1 MLLSQEKKMNVKNV
15 ALLALG
21 VLILS
26 SCASHSTMRGSVA
39 MKTGEDTAHV
49 CLGDGEIR
57 QGDKVIAYKNVCT
70 NNNLERN
77 TRSHLS
83 VSCKKEKIGEGSV
96 LNVINEHYS
105 EVKFD
110 AGVPFT
116 EGTIVEKAK

>member
-1 MLLSQEKKMNVKNV
+1 MNVKNV

-49 CLGDGEIR
+49 CLGGGEVKV
-57 QGDKVIAYKNVCT
+57 GDKVSAYKNVCT
-70 NNNLERN
+70 NNTIDRT

-83 VSCKKEKIGEGSV
+83 VACKKEKIGDGVV
-96 LNVINEHYS
+96 LNIINEHYS

-116 EGTIVEKAK
+116 EGTIVERAK